1 MKPTDVKSITYI
13 RVFPTGGWVRR
24 IPLPP
29 TKTLIIPVKSP
40 PLHCH
45 LEKFRPIDSPSP
57 TTQRLIPPLINN
69 LHVITPPPP
78 LVIAPVPFLFLI
90 SYPLHT
96 QGMLILT
103 LIDVQYLQKAAFSF
117 LKIFGSSKSLLLR
130 FPPLSN
136 PPPAKVLIPTPTP
149 HGYLENLVYWL

>member
-45 LEKFRPIDSPSP
+45 LEKFRPIDCYNP
-57 TTQRLIPPLINN
+57 
-69 LHVITPPPP
+69 PPPP

>member
-1 MKPTDVKSITYI
+1 MSEED
-13 RVFPTGGWVRR
+13 
-24 IPLPP
+24 
-29 TKTLIIPVKSP
+29 
-40 PLHCH
+40 
-45 LEKFRPIDSPSP
+45 PSP
-57 TTQRLIPPLINN
+57 TNQNFDHSSQVPSPALPPRKIPSNRLPPP
-69 LHVITPPPP
+69 PPPP

-90 SYPLHT
+90 SSPLHT

-136 PPPAKVLIPTPTP
+136 PPPAKVVIPTPTP
-149 HGYLENLVYWL
+149 HGYLENLVY